1 MKRDT
6 LFWWSLVLVSLVSLS
21 IIAYILTICIKL
33 DKRSGFDYAIIGELL
48 LLSHSAAVFFFILV
62 LSSKENAPQQKIAS
76 IFGLIL
82 TIGSFCSQLL
92 FVIKMDTLITNISWS
107 ITSIPFVISL
117 AIVGIF
123 SVFLNTDWCLLNT
136 KNKIKK

>member
-48 LLSHSAAVFFFILV
+48 LLSHSGAVVFFVLV
-62 LSSKENAPQQKIAS
+62 LSSNENAPQQKIAS
-76 IFGLIL
+76 VFGLIL

-92 FVIKMDTLITNISWS
+92 FVIKMDTLIPNISWT

>member
-1 MKRDT
+1 MKRDI

-48 LLSHSAAVFFFILV
+48 LLSHSVAVLFFVLV
-62 LSSKENAPQQKIAS
+62 LSSSENAPQQKIAS
-76 IFGLIL
+76 AFGLIL

-92 FVIKMDTLITNISWS
+92 FVIKMDTLITDISWT

-123 SVFLNTDWCLLNT
+123 SVFLNTEWCLLNK
-136 KNKIKK
+136 KNKIKE